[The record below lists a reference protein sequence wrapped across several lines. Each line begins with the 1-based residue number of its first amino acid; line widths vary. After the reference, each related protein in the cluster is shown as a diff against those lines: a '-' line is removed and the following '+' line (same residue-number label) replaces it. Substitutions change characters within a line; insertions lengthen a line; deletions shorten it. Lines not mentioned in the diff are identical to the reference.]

1 MFLTTDS
8 VLTQIRQRLPYV
20 GPFDGNAPLDRLGLD
35 SLDLVELLMTIDEL
49 FGVRLTT
56 DDFKSARTVDD
67 LAQSIVA
74 RAAEGV
80 LET

>member
-8 VLTQIRQRLPYV
+8 VLARIQQRLPYV
-20 GPFDGNAPLDRLGLD
+20 GPLDSNTPLDRLGLD

-56 DDFKSARTVDD
+56 DDFKRARTVGD
-67 LAQSIVA
+67 LAQSIA
-74 RAAEGV
+74 AGAAEGV